1 MNGNT
6 KVAISA
12 DFLSAFAALPRQ
24 IQGKVTEFINKF
36 RNNPTSPGINYEKLT
51 ACKDK
56 KICSV
61 RIDNTYRGIVVRQ
74 PETGVYL
81 LLWVDHHDEAYEWA
95 KNKKCEVNQ
104 QTGAIQVYDV
114 ITPSDNNP
122 VVEEFMLFAAVSDK
136 DMIELGVPYDML
148 PFVRSITDV
157 QDFHSKQNSFP
168 SDAFENLSWIAEGF
182 PINEV
187 KELAKPQQEAS
198 ENLAEALD
206 SPETLKTFVVVDGED
221 ELRRIMAEPLEKWR
235 VFLHPTQRKIVNKN
249 YSGPSRVLGGA
260 GTGKTVV
267 AMHRAKHLA
276 STLKDKE
283 RILFTTYTA
292 NLASDILENLRKI
305 CSVEEMHR
313 IDVINL
319 DAWVS
324 HFLREHGY
332 TSEIVYDEKIQML
345 WDDAV
350 AGNDFS
356 DNFSVNFYQDE
367 YNRVVVAQESFSLE
381 KYIKASRIGRGTRLN
396 RKKRMDIWK
405 VFEAY
410 QNAMKEQNI
419 RDINTAMY
427 ECRLLIT
434 KSSAEPRYKHII
446 VDEGQDFSAN
456 ALMLLRTIAGEEH
469 ENDIFIVGD
478 SHQRIYKNKAIL
490 SKCGINIRGRSSILR
505 INYRTTEEIRKSAF
519 ALLNGIS
526 FDDLDDNDDNYDQ
539 CRSLT
544 HGLAPQIQGFNNAND
559 EFSFVLHEIR
569 HLIENGVSAKNICV
583 VARTNKLID
592 DYTAQFTS
600 NGMRCYKI
608 KRSKSDDRSLDG
620 IRVAT
625 MHRVKGLEFQ
635 YIFIVAANNRI
646 IPLASSIDHTDT
658 VSEKET
664 ITAEKCLLYVAL
676 TRAQKGAYISGYG
689 KMSEFIK

>member
-1 MNGNT
+1 ML
-6 KVAISA
+6 VIIS
-12 DFLSAFAALPRQ
+12 
-24 IQGKVTEFINKF
+24 GF

-168 SDAFENLSWIAEGF
+168 SDAFENLS
-182 PINEV
+182 
-187 KELAKPQQEAS
+187 
-198 ENLAEALD
+198 
-206 SPETLKTFVVVDGED
+206 
-221 ELRRIMAEPLEKWR
+221 
-235 VFLHPTQRKIVNKN
+235 
-249 YSGPSRVLGGA
+249 
-260 GTGKTVV
+260 
-267 AMHRAKHLA
+267 
-276 STLKDKE
+276 
-283 RILFTTYTA
+283 
-292 NLASDILENLRKI
+292 
-305 CSVEEMHR
+305 
-313 IDVINL
+313 
-319 DAWVS
+319 
-324 HFLREHGY
+324 
-332 TSEIVYDEKIQML
+332 
-345 WDDAV
+345 
-350 AGNDFS
+350 
-356 DNFSVNFYQDE
+356 
-367 YNRVVVAQESFSLE
+367 
-381 KYIKASRIGRGTRLN
+381 
-396 RKKRMDIWK
+396 
-405 VFEAY
+405 
-410 QNAMKEQNI
+410 
-419 RDINTAMY
+419 
-427 ECRLLIT
+427 
-434 KSSAEPRYKHII
+434 SSAEPRYKHII

-625 MHRVKGLEFQ
+625 MHRVKWLEFQ
-635 YIFIVAANNRI
+635 YLFIVAANNRI

-658 VSEKET
+658 V
-664 ITAEKCLLYVAL
+664 ILCAV
-676 TRAQKGAYISGYG
+676 
-689 KMSEFIK
+689 FI